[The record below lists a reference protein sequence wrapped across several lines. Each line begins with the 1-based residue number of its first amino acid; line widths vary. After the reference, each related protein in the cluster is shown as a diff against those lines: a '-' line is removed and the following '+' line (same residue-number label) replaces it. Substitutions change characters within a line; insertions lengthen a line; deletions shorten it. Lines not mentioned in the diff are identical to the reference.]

1 MYDHFSLGEADIFR
15 RAISKKKEDVLA
27 SLEKSFIDG
36 AMKNG
41 HTYKQSKTVFDLILR
56 FADYG
61 FNRSHSVGYATIACQ
76 MAYLKAYYP
85 LEFYSAILE
94 NSSTSDDTK
103 FNEYVS
109 EMKSLNIK
117 MFPPDINKSGLNFST
132 TKNGIIYPLSAI
144 KGINELTA
152 IKILDERNN
161 GPFLDLFD
169 FTKRMHAYKIS
180 DIQMSRLIDSGAFD
194 TFSNSRA
201 TLRANIASA
210 NMYADICYASNG
222 ALVLIEPEKPL
233 LRMENDDP
241 LENLDK
247 EYEALGIMLSNNPLH
262 FKKDLLVAKNVTPI
276 LDAINGIETFKVAG
290 IVKSKKTI
298 TTKKG
303 QTMAFIKIFDET
315 ADLEVIVF
323 PDLYLKN
330 VLTLV
335 KNNIVVIE
343 GKIENKKDET
353 NFIANEISLL
363 EE

>member
-1 MYDHFSLGEADIFR
+1 ML
-15 RAISKKKEDVLA
+15 
-27 SLEKSFIDG
+27 
-36 AMKNG
+36 
-41 HTYKQSKTVFDLILR
+41 
-56 FADYG
+56 
-61 FNRSHSVGYATIACQ
+61 
-76 MAYLKAYYP
+76 
-85 LEFYSAILE
+85 
-94 NSSTSDDTK
+94 
-103 FNEYVS
+103 
-109 EMKSLNIK
+109 
-117 MFPPDINKSGLNFST
+117 PPDINKSTLNFST
-132 TKNGIIYPLSAI
+132 NENGIIYPLSAI

-152 IKILDERNN
+152 IKILDEREN

-180 DIQMSRLIDSGAFD
+180 DNQMSRLIDSGAFD
-194 TFSNSRA
+194 SFSKSRA
-201 TLRANIASA
+201 TLRANMASA

-233 LRMENDDP
+233 LREENDDP

-276 LDAINGIETFKVAG
+276 LDAFNGSDTFKVAG

-315 ADLEVIVF
+315 GDLEIIVF
-323 PDLYLKN
+323 PDLYLKH

-343 GKIENKKDET
+343 GKIETKKDEA